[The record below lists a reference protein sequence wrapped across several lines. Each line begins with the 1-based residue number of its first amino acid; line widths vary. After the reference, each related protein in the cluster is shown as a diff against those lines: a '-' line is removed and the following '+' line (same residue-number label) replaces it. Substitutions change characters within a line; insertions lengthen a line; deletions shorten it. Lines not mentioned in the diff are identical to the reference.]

1 MPRRSA
7 ASLLTPTP
15 KSQTPAPGLHPPEG
29 MGAAEADL
37 FRRTVKSLAH
47 GHLQACDVPD
57 LCRWCEAATEAE
69 KAARHIREHGQVI
82 DGKPSPYLR
91 VMDRASRLQKM
102 WSVRLRFGPQGRD
115 DPRTLGRR
123 QQLHGPS
130 VYGDPSPNGNYQ
142 VGAPRPWSK

>member
-1 MPRRSA
+1 MPRKSLA
-7 ASLLTPTP
+7 ARLTPTP
-15 KSQTPAPGLHPPEG
+15 APQTPAPGLQPPEG

-37 FRRTVKSLAH
+37 FRRTVKSLAP

-69 KAARHIREHGQVI
+69 KAARHIREHGAVI
-82 DGKPSPYLR
+82 GGAQSPYLR

-115 DPRTLGRR
+115 SPQTLGRR
-123 QQLHGPS
+123 QQAHRPS
-130 VYGDPSPNGNYQ
+130 IYDSIPTPPNTG
-142 VGAPRPWSK
+142 GSHPWPK